1 MSGEGVTPA
10 LGDHQARK
18 LLEVPPEETLKGKRD
33 RAILATLLFHA
44 IRREELCKLKV
55 GDVQQRQGVPYL
67 RIEGKG
73 DKVCYIEAATNA
85 MENKADIAK
94 VQIWLGHA
102 DISTTRMYNKLQ
114 SRPEDSPTFKVGY

>member
-1 MSGEGVTPA
+1 
-10 LGDHQARK
+10 
-18 LLEVPPEETLKGKRD
+18 
-33 RAILATLLFHA
+33 
-44 IRREELCKLKV
+44 V

-102 DISTTRMYNKLQ
+102 DISTTRMYNKRQ
-114 SRPEDSPTFKVGY
+114 ARPEDSPTFKVGTRRAKTRGEATRYAASPAKVPSFPF